1 MIGIDRNPLVRS
13 SNHRRAIDVALW
25 MFRVVTVHCRLP
37 DLPDRFDPAGIDIL
51 RREQRQSLVRTL
63 VVSRE
68 ELGTP
73 LPGMVNVSEP
83 ARIAGPVLGGVELG
97 PACFLQYNNH
107 AI

>member
-1 MIGIDRNPLVRS
+1 
-13 SNHRRAIDVALW
+13 

-73 LPGMVNVSEP
+73 LPAMVNGPQP
-83 ARIAGPVLGGVELG
+83 ARIAGPVLGGLELG
-97 PACFLQYNNH
+97 SACSL
-107 AI
+107 